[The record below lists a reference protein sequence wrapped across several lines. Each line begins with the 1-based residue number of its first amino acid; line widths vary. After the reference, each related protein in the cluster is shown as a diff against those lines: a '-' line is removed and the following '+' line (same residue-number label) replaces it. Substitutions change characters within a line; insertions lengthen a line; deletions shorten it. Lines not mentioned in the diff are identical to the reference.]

1 MKSNSIK
8 YLIHSVLTSI
18 STRVTSGAAATRQY
32 TNITDRSVLS
42 PQFNEADKIPAQVS
56 RSRLR
61 AVSVAAGYILLTAKN
76 QDLIKYCAWSR
87 NVMTFSD
94 VMKYVYAF

>member
-56 RSRLR
+56 RLR
-61 AVSVAAGYILLTAKN
+61 AVSVAATYILLTAKN

>member
-18 STRVTSGAAATRQY
+18 STCVTSGAAATRQY

-56 RSRLR
+56 RLR
-61 AVSVAAGYILLTAKN
+61 AVSVAARYILLTAKN
-76 QDLIKYCAWSR
+76 QDLIKYCA
-87 NVMTFSD
+87 
-94 VMKYVYAF
+94 